1 MTTDFDLQNGEI
13 MLVLKITSKFEE
25 SLISVLSDCSNV
37 NAELKKYR
45 ELLQNTCQFIPQD
58 FGSVIKKSLNWKISN
73 SLLSL
78 GKKRIVKEEDY
89 LFPFQVWVLDILKN
103 SRNDPSSQCHALK
116 AECCP
121 KIVKNWTSLN
131 GIFQCLDERLGNP
144 DCYAL
149 RIITS
154 ILRFPAVVK
163 VSTSIVAFFR
173 FYWKISDDI
182 TGANVLI

>member
-1 MTTDFDLQNGEI
+1 MTTDFDLQNEKI

-58 FGSVIKKSLNWKISN
+58 FGSVIKKSLNCKISN

-89 LFPFQVWVLDILKN
+89 LFPFQV
-103 SRNDPSSQCHALK
+103 
-116 AECCP
+116 
-121 KIVKNWTSLN
+121 
-131 GIFQCLDERLGNP
+131 
-144 DCYAL
+144 
-149 RIITS
+149 
-154 ILRFPAVVK
+154 
-163 VSTSIVAFFR
+163 
-173 FYWKISDDI
+173 
-182 TGANVLI
+182 